1 MTQHGKYDFI
11 TFVID
16 FNGARFL
23 FQNSFYTFP
32 KHSKGMTFK
41 TLDGPGY
48 KIFLAVHKY
57 IFVPLRL
64 L

>member
-1 MTQHGKYDFI
+1 MTQNGKYDFI

-16 FNGARFL
+16 FIGARFL
-23 FQNSFYTFP
+23 FQNSFYTLP
-32 KHSKGMTFK
+32 KQSKGMTFK
-41 TLDGPGY
+41 TLFGPGY
-48 KIFLAVHKY
+48 KIFLAIHQY